1 MTVPVIYS
9 LDVIIRSLTFVLNEM
24 DVIAR
29 LRLG

>member
-9 LDVIIRSLTFVLNEM
+9 LDVIVRSLAFVLNEM